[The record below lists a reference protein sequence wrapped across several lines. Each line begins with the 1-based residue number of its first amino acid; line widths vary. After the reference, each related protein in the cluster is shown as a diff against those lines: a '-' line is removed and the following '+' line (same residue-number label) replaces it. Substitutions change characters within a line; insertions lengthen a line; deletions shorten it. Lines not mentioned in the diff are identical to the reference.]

1 MPDKVIF
8 FTVTTLITI
17 GVVFSYSLTPFLMVR
32 FSAGEFNF
40 VLKQFI
46 FSVMSIFI
54 IWAVSRLNPDKWLFR
69 IGMSMFLGGLF
80 LMVIMNFLPSSIVPT
95 IGGASRWISIFG
107 FSIAPVEFFKIGF
120 IYFISWSMA
129 RKIEVDSQ
137 HRFRS
142 ELLMFLPYLII
153 FIISVFFITVLQKD
167 LGQSVILGGTLI
179 LLSYLAGG
187 SGKFIAKV
195 IGFLTFVF
203 LLFIVSFSH
212 RTERIQ
218 SWWQLAKTWL
228 PDWFSN
234 MIGVQDGSE
243 PYQVSQALGS
253 IYNGG
258 FFGTGLGNGIFKYG
272 FLAEVHTDF
281 ILEGIAEELG
291 IFAIMII
298 FMLFIILFQRI
309 LKVANRSENKIY
321 LLFNI
326 GIALIIGLALL
337 INTYGST
344 GLIPMKGIP
353 VPFLSYGG
361 SSMLALAFGIGMVLM
376 TSKHATQESD
386 KPAKPET
393 SSPDSNKRN
402 IQYENYPQHQPPPHQ
417 NQQPNNMNQN
427 HNNNFRQRREF

>member
-17 GVVFSYSLTPFLMVR
+17 GVVFSYSLTPFLMLR
-32 FSAGEFNF
+32 FNAGEFNF

-95 IGGASRWISIFG
+95 IGGASRWISLFG

-129 RKIEVDSQ
+129 RKIEVDNQ
-137 HRFRS
+137 NKFRS

-234 MIGVQDGSE
+234 MIGAQNGSE

-258 FFGTGLGNGIFKYG
+258 FLGVGLGNGVFKYG

-291 IFAIMII
+291 LFAIMII
-298 FMLFIILFQRI
+298 FILFMVLFQRI
-309 LKVANRSENKIY
+309 LKVANRSDNKIY

-326 GIALIIGLALL
+326 GIALIIGFALL

-376 TSKHATQESD
+376 TSKQANQENP
-386 KPAKPET
+386 KPTKPET
-393 SSPDSNKRN
+393 SPPDSYRQDNSP
-402 IQYENYPQHQPPPHQ
+402 QYENYTQPHQ
-417 NQQPNNMNQN
+417 SSFNQNQPNNG
-427 HNNNFRQRREF
+427 NFRQRREF